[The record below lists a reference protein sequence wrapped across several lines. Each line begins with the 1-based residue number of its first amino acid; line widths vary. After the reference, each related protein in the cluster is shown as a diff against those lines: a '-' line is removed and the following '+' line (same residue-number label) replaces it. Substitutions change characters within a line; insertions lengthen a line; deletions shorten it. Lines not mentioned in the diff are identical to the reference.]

1 MRESEENDAKVRIG
15 GVVRTVCARE
25 RGRES
30 KGGWLLS
37 SGNFEKGEW
46 AQCASHAE

>member
-1 MRESEENDAKVRIG
+1 MKCFDQCGFLLYEEFEMRKSEENDAKVRIG

-30 KGGWLLS
+30 KGG
-37 SGNFEKGEW
+37 
-46 AQCASHAE
+46 